1 MAYPTDQ
8 KYKLI
13 KSSTDDTKTEAIET
27 MDGDNRIVFLLVDG
41 NKEYESYKE
50 WLSLGNTPE
59 EAD

>member
-1 MAYPTDQ
+1 MAYPTVH

>member
-1 MAYPTDQ
+1 MAYPTDP

-13 KSSTDDTKTEAIET
+13 KSSTDNTKTEAIET
-27 MDGDNRIVFLLVDG
+27 MDGDYRIVFLLVDG

>member
-1 MAYPTDQ
+1 MEYPTDP

>member
-1 MAYPTDQ
+1 MAYPTDP

>member
-1 MAYPTDQ
+1 MAYPTDP

-27 MDGDNRIVFLLVDG
+27 MDGDYRLVFLPVDG
-41 NKEYESYKE
+41 NKEYEEYKE